1 MTEQL
6 QNASQY
12 PRIFYAR
19 HMQPGVVKYNNGTVL
34 VDVQGMKNLAL
45 SAKNRSIPVYI
56 GHKDKVNLQNI
67 KEEAEGYVCD
77 SFYNEKDGWAWFKF
91 IAIDDKVYNA
101 IKKGFSV
108 SNCYNVTQWGNGGTK
123 NNCAYKQEILNGEFE
138 HLAIVPDPRYEN
150 SCIMTPEEFKKYQDG
165 LDKQLN
171 ELRNSKS
178 EEKKPM
184 FKFFKNE
191 KKEVTGADIDLD
203 TSVELEG
210 GTSVTLRQMVNSVS
224 EAQKKEADEKKLK
237 VGETDMTVE
246 ELMDAFK
253 AINSKGKKKNKKK
266 NGESEAKTPDEEDEG
281 EEVSGDQDEEGDDE
295 IGTDKANKKNKK
307 KNKKKNAGDEEDD
320 CMANEADAD
329 EKKKNDKGGD
339 TQEVEVNDKFFN
351 DLRNAHLTNNKQVA
365 AQPRVMVSIDRVEL
379 GKKRYGS
386 GE

>member
-1 MTEQL
+1 
-6 QNASQY
+6 
-12 PRIFYAR
+12 
-19 HMQPGVVKYNNGTVL
+19 
-34 VDVQGMKNLAL
+34 
-45 SAKNRSIPVYI
+45 
-56 GHKDKVNLQNI
+56 
-67 KEEAEGYVCD
+67 
-77 SFYNEKDGWAWFKF
+77 
-91 IAIDDKVYNA
+91 
-101 IKKGFSV
+101 
-108 SNCYNVTQWGNGGTK
+108 
-123 NNCAYKQEILNGEFE
+123 
-138 HLAIVPDPRYEN
+138 
-150 SCIMTPEEFKKYQDG
+150 
-165 LDKQLN
+165 
-171 ELRNSKS
+171 
-178 EEKKPM
+178 M